1 MAEPNPGLW
10 SVGYEGREI
19 DSFVALMG
27 EARIRTV
34 ADVRLTPLSRK
45 PGFSKN
51 GLRQALRESG
61 IDYRHFRSL
70 GNPKSNRPPFWEGRA
85 AEGRAAFRR
94 VLGTDEA
101 ARDLDELAGLARR
114 SRVAV
119 LCFERDEARCHRYVV
134 LRAVEERVPVSVI
147 SLA

>member
-1 MAEPNPGLW
+1 MAELKPGLW

-19 DSFVALMG
+19 NSFVALLD
-27 EARIRTV
+27 EARIQTV

-51 GLRQALRESG
+51 ALRQALRESG

-70 GNPKSNRPPFWEGRA
+70 GNPKSNRPPFQEGRA
-85 AEGRAAFRR
+85 ADGRAAFRR
-94 VLGTDEA
+94 LLDTEEGGQ
-101 ARDLDELAGLARR
+101 DLDELAGLARR

-134 LRAVEERVPVSVI
+134 LRALEERMPVSVI
-147 SLA
+147 SLP